1 MGVRMESKQQINQG
15 AGQVVPATPHP
26 LPPAGI
32 PSVTGGV
39 AIGQDN
45 ALTVQFELEHVYDKM
60 KIVRA
65 LVFDVDGVLT
75 NNNLLVT
82 EAGEYLRTMN
92 IRDGQAL
99 QWAVEAGYIIG
110 IITGGK
116 SEGVKKR
123 FTQHLGILEYY
134 SGIKDKTIAF
144 QSFMQRTGIQST
156 EICYMGDDLP
166 DLPPLRKCALACCP
180 ADAVP
185 EVMAECDYISP
196 LSGGEGCVRDVLE
209 KVMKLQGKWP
219 KY

>member
-1 MGVRMESKQQINQG
+1 MESKQQVTQG
-15 AGQVVPATPHP
+15 AGAVAPATPQP

-32 PSVTGGV
+32 PSVTGG
-39 AIGQDN
+39 
-45 ALTVQFELEHVYDKM
+45 LTVGVENELTVKFELEHVFDKM
-60 KIVRA
+60 KAVRA
-65 LVFDVDGVLT
+65 FVFDVDGVLT
-75 NNNLLVT
+75 NNDLLVT

-92 IRDGQAL
+92 VRDGQAL
-99 QWAVEAGYIIG
+99 RWAVDAGYPIG
-110 IITGGK
+110 IITGGT

-123 FTQHLGILEYY
+123 FVQHLGISEYY
-134 SGIKDKTIAF
+134 SGVKDKAVAF

-166 DLPPLRKCALACCP
+166 DLPPLRKSALACCP

-185 EVMAECDYISP
+185 EVVAACDYISP
-196 LSGGEGCVRDVLE
+196 LPGGAGCVRDVLE